1 MCARDVLVLGQGN
14 PRSNATHLQLRVA
27 APAPFSFVST
37 LLDQAGGYSLASA
50 LIGKSCI
57 GQNHN

>member
-1 MCARDVLVLGQGN
+1 MLGQGN
-14 PRSNATHLQLRVA
+14 PRSNATHLQLRVP